1 MHKFLFILIS
11 IVFFGCKDDS
21 QKIENIEIMSY
32 DYIPNYNLKKY
43 EVSTLFYAKLDFDG
57 NVQIMKLMK
66 PLTENYLF
74 FETKIDNNIIEKISK
89 NNLNKNEEFYNNPN
103 RKTDPDIYCG
113 PIKRVKLKYKN
124 DRQFS
129 FAYTSEIGKDL
140 NDFVNLFKI
149 LENFSKSIIQE
160 TEEIRNQQ
168 KQFLKF
174 AMMKDTTMLSLPP
187 FPKLKIDE
195 VKFVKPH

>member
-1 MHKFLFILIS
+1 LCYFFL
-11 IVFFGCKDDS
+11 GCKDDS
-21 QKIENIEIMSY
+21 KELESIEIMAY
-32 DYIPNYNLKKY
+32 YYVPNNETNKY
-43 EVSTLFYAKLDFDG
+43 EIDYLLYSIVESNDNAKVLRKKEP
-57 NVQIMKLMK
+57 MSK
-66 PLTENYLF
+66 EYLYY
-74 FETKIDNNIIEKISK
+74 EAKISEDSIDKISK

-103 RKTDPDIYCG
+103 HITDPDIYCG
-113 PIKRVKLKYKN
+113 PIKRIKLKYKN
-124 DRQFS
+124 SRQFS
-129 FAYTSEIGKDL
+129 FAYTSKNGKDL

-149 LENFSKSIIQE
+149 LENSSKSIIQE

-168 KQFLKF
+168 KQFQKF